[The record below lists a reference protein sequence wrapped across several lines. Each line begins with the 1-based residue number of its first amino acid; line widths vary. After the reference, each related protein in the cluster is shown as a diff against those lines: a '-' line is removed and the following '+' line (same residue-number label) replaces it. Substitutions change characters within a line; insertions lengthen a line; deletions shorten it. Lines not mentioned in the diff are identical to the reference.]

1 MSLRAARFWGAKP
14 TEFLHVWSHR
24 DRNLAQALLM
34 YEGSRCS
41 GCGQPAHLAH
51 DSDTN
56 GFWQAET
63 IVCQACAAIADEGKN
78 GEQTPGAT
86 VNVRLDP
93 DYQPHV
99 PL

>member
-1 MSLRAARFWGAKP
+1 MRVEETQVSDFRQ
-14 TEFLHVWSHR
+14 V
-24 DRNLAQALLM
+24 NQ
-34 YEGSRCS
+34 GSRPRAR
-41 GCGQPAHLAH
+41 GGIHLAH

-78 GEQTPGAT
+78 GEQTPGTT

-93 DYQPHV
+93 DYQPRLLNV
-99 PL
+99 DD